1 MNDELRETPSSI
13 YAERNVL
20 GGMILDNSTIEYV
33 VDFLNID
40 DFYNLQNRDIFI
52 NIMAEHRKKLP
63 VDVLSISSVV
73 PWLSSFVFEIFNET
87 PSSANIKAYCSIVK
101 EKSQLRRLLK
111 TCNKIS
117 ESVYNIGDT
126 TISEILDIAEKDV
139 LSVSKDNKT
148 HEESA
153 VSIKNLVA
161 SALSSMDTVS
171 SGLFTG
177 FNQLD
182 KMTSGFQAG
191 DLIIVGARPS
201 QGKTS
206 FSMNIAENVAL
217 SSSKPV
223 IVFSMEM
230 SAEALTTRMI
240 SSTGMIDQKKI
251 RTKTMDEAEWAR
263 SADASAKLSERPLF
277 IDDSAALTPVEMRS
291 RARRL
296 EKTHGQLGLIV
307 VDYLQLM
314 RVPDMRSNRVQE
326 VSEISRSLKALAKE
340 MNCPVIA
347 ISQLN
352 RALEAR
358 EDKRPNMSDL
368 RDSGGLEQDSDLI
381 LFVYRDEVYRP
392 NVENKGKAE
401 IIVAKHRN
409 GETGV
414 IHLRF
419 QGQYTRFSDY
429 V

>member
-1 MNDELRETPSSI
+1 MNDQFRETPSAI
-13 YAERNVL
+13 YAERRVL

-33 VDFLNID
+33 FDCLNED
-40 DFYNLQNRDIFI
+40 DFYNRDHRDIFAAI
-52 NIMAEHRKKLP
+52 RYTDSRKIT
-63 VDVLSISSVV
+63 VDAVSISDHLTELSTFIFELINEV
-73 PWLSSFVFEIFNET
+73 PSA
-87 PSSANIKAYCSIVK
+87 ANIKAYCSIIK
-101 EKSQLRRLLK
+101 DRSQLRKVLK

-117 ESVYNIGDT
+117 ESVYNIGESP
-126 TISEILDIAEKDV
+126 ISEILDNAEKDI
-139 LSVSKDNKT
+139 LSISKDHKAGAD
-148 HEESA
+148 SA
-153 VSIKNLVA
+153 ISIKNLVA
-161 SALSSMDTVS
+161 SALNSMDTVS
-171 SGLFTG
+171 AGLFTG

-182 KMTSGFQAG
+182 KITSGFQGG
-191 DLIIVGARPS
+191 DLIIVGARPA

-217 SSSKPV
+217 NSSKPV

-240 SSTGMIDQKKI
+240 SSIGMIDQRKI
-251 RTKTMDEAEWAR
+251 RTKTMDEAEWSR

-277 IDDSAALTPVEMRS
+277 IDDSAALTPIEMRS

-296 EKTHGQLGLIV
+296 EKVHGQLGLIV

-352 RALEAR
+352 RGLESR

-429 V
+429 G